1 MDSCFKAF
9 FRVLWPYHPSFQQV
23 WDCFRNVRTLPLLL
37 LSKPMKIW
45 MFVYLLMLLQL
56 EPLRRKSFFRF
67 YGDSRGVHE
76 GSRISIFAHLQFY
89 AFKGL
94 FLSYA
99 FWKYLISKEA
109 NLTSWL
115 SWRHCV
121 EQKCRSWCQVGC
133 VCVRLFTD
141 FLKLLGL
148 RACHCQYN
156 ISIGRVGGA
165 LK

>member
-1 MDSCFKAF
+1 MFQGFLSCFVALSSIFSTGLRLFSKCANTSTST
-9 FRVLWPYHPSFQQV
+9 VYLNLW
-23 WDCFRNVRTLPLLL
+23 N
-37 LSKPMKIW
+37 W

-67 YGDSRGVHE
+67 YGDSRGARE
-76 GSRISIFAHLQFY
+76 ESRISIFAHLQFY

-115 SWRHCV
+115 SWHHCV